1 METGKV
7 INRISN
13 RLRRRSAALQET
25 LGMSGAQGNILNFIL
40 VEGQKHSIYQ
50 KDIEKEFGLRPSTAT
65 EVLKA
70 LEKKELICRVS
81 EKQDAR
87 LKRIEFTSKAEEIRH
102 LIAAAQWT
110 VETKKVG
117 TVTHYAFKNI
127 EGEQYLAFEKKDGAY
142 ALAAKKEANDETKSF
157 RWFTVAANGN
167 LQAVLSDEKE
177 PYFLGLKNDGTAD
190 WSLALL
196 QSSEHH
202 TDGSTSVI
210 KKKVALYEIYNDQIT
225 AEAFASKFGENF
237 TIEFPETLDDMDVFE
252 NVSVEKIAN
261 DNLGFK
267 LVDNKG
273 TKDTKD
279 DEYVVLA
286 NERVSN
292 SELAANAIGYR
303 YAKMTAKAIKDKKID
318 DKNTVFYA
326 EENETNIGDGK
337 YALVQK
343 VKVGDLD
350 NKDVTFGK
358 VTNDETTRQLASVEY
373 DCHSTFM
380 GVTVGKGTRV
390 ANTEVANERML
401 IVNVTAK
408 VADKKNSSALGLKND
423 FTGARW
429 YDKVSEADFDQP
441 QGQWLVAAGSAA
453 NTIKLINVQKPG
465 FVQDNIRLYEAEGEN
480 TYTVFA
486 SDLGLSGLETITLTK
501 VEDYDKLNGYYSTLS
516 DINQKF
522 AFVTTGEYA
531 NEEAGSDLYL
541 KAGVEGDVVTVVPH
555 AGSEWELIRNEKAQ
569 AVTANYKYYDGEKW
583 VELNGKG
590 NEEKGILPADTVRLA
605 YSYAINADEL
615 GLGTAWK
622 MAKDDIEFFLKENGK
637 GTYAIVYGATAD
649 EVKEYGVINGS
660 EELVAETTDFTNSTP
675 FEIIDLD
682 AAPSLAA
689 DSKHMTFEATNSI
702 GFIASDE
709 NNNAVL
715 AKETAALWVDSV
727 NAEGYATP
735 KFFISYAGK
744 MMTTAKKFKEIVDKA
759 YANDEISKKEYA
771 ELTADE
777 NLYYKSVERIK
788 FVDAERLSG
797 EDTLVI
803 ADEKYTGKDIEDFK
817 FKVTENEDGDYVLKA
832 NGNYVYVINGNLVY
846 GTDAKEA
853 EAFVIE
859 VTSAPT
865 ANEGI
870 ATSEVK
876 VIAGEGNVTI
886 AGAAGKKV
894 VICNILG
901 QVVANT
907 VVSSDNATIAAPA
920 GVVVVAVEGEAAV
933 KAIVK

>member
-1 METGKV
+1 MNKRFST
-7 INRISN
+7 
-13 RLRRRSAALQET
+13 LLAAALVAGSFSSAFAQLEGRNVEWKDAQASRAYYLAGVHFVSPT
-25 LGMSGAQGNILNFIL
+25 DYLQAFSLQGLVNGA
-40 VEGQKHSIYQ
+40 
-50 KDIEKEFGLRPSTAT
+50 DITAANP
-65 EVLKA
+65 V
-70 LEKKELICRVS
+70 
-81 EKQDAR
+81 
-87 LKRIEFTSKAEEIRH
+87 
-102 LIAAAQWT
+102 AAAQWT

-531 NEEAGSDLYL
+531 NEEAGL
-541 KAGVEGDVVTVVPH
+541 KAGVEGYVVTVVPH

-715 AKETAALWVDSV
+715 AKEAAALWVDSV

-894 VICNILG
+894 VISNILG

>member
-1 METGKV
+1 MNKRFST
-7 INRISN
+7 
-13 RLRRRSAALQET
+13 LLAAALVAGSFSSAFAQLEGRNVEWKDAQASRAYYLAGVHFVSPT
-25 LGMSGAQGNILNFIL
+25 DYLQAFSLQGLVNGA
-40 VEGQKHSIYQ
+40 
-50 KDIEKEFGLRPSTAT
+50 DITAANP
-65 EVLKA
+65 V
-70 LEKKELICRVS
+70 
-81 EKQDAR
+81 
-87 LKRIEFTSKAEEIRH
+87 
-102 LIAAAQWT
+102 AAAQGT

-541 KAGVEGDVVTVVPH
+541 KAGVEGYVVTVVPH

-715 AKETAALWVDSV
+715 AKEAAALWVDSV

-894 VICNILG
+894 VISNILG

>member
-1 METGKV
+1 MNKKFST
-7 INRISN
+7 
-13 RLRRRSAALQET
+13 LLAAALVAGSFSSAFAQLEGRNVEWKDAQASRAYYLAGVHFVSPT
-25 LGMSGAQGNILNFIL
+25 DYLQAFSLQGLVNGA
-40 VEGQKHSIYQ
+40 
-50 KDIEKEFGLRPSTAT
+50 DITAANP
-65 EVLKA
+65 V
-70 LEKKELICRVS
+70 
-81 EKQDAR
+81 
-87 LKRIEFTSKAEEIRH
+87 
-102 LIAAAQWT
+102 AAAQWT

-202 TDGSTSVI
+202 TDVSTSVI

-777 NLYYKSVERIK
+777 NLHYKSVERIK

-894 VICNILG
+894 VISNILG

>member
-1 METGKV
+1 MNKRFST
-7 INRISN
+7 
-13 RLRRRSAALQET
+13 LLAAALVAGSFSSAFAQLEGRNVEWKDAQASRAYYLAGVHFVSPT
-25 LGMSGAQGNILNFIL
+25 DYLQAFSLQGLVNGA
-40 VEGQKHSIYQ
+40 
-50 KDIEKEFGLRPSTAT
+50 DITAANP
-65 EVLKA
+65 V
-70 LEKKELICRVS
+70 
-81 EKQDAR
+81 
-87 LKRIEFTSKAEEIRH
+87 
-102 LIAAAQWT
+102 AAAQWT

-373 DCHSTFM
+373 DCHSNFL

-744 MMTTAKKFKEIVDKA
+744 MMTTAKKFKEIVYKA

>member
-1 METGKV
+1 MNKRFST
-7 INRISN
+7 
-13 RLRRRSAALQET
+13 LLAAALVAGSFSSAFAQLEGRNVEWKDAQASRAYYLAGVHFVSPT
-25 LGMSGAQGNILNFIL
+25 DYLQAFSLQGLVNGA
-40 VEGQKHSIYQ
+40 
-50 KDIEKEFGLRPSTAT
+50 DITAANP
-65 EVLKA
+65 V
-70 LEKKELICRVS
+70 
-81 EKQDAR
+81 
-87 LKRIEFTSKAEEIRH
+87 
-102 LIAAAQWT
+102 AAAQWT

-267 LVDNKG
+267 LVDK
-273 TKDTKD
+273 KDTKD

-541 KAGVEGDVVTVVPH
+541 KAGVEGYVVTVVPH

-715 AKETAALWVDSV
+715 AKEAAALWVDSV

-894 VICNILG
+894 VISNILG

>member
-1 METGKV
+1 M
-7 INRISN
+7 
-13 RLRRRSAALQET
+13 
-25 LGMSGAQGNILNFIL
+25 
-40 VEGQKHSIYQ
+40 
-50 KDIEKEFGLRPSTAT
+50 
-65 EVLKA
+65 
-70 LEKKELICRVS
+70 
-81 EKQDAR
+81 
-87 LKRIEFTSKAEEIRH
+87 
-102 LIAAAQWT
+102 
-110 VETKKVG
+110 
-117 TVTHYAFKNI
+117 
-127 EGEQYLAFEKKDGAY
+127 
-142 ALAAKKEANDETKSF
+142 
-157 RWFTVAANGN
+157 
-167 LQAVLSDEKE
+167 
-177 PYFLGLKNDGTAD
+177 
-190 WSLALL
+190 
-196 QSSEHH
+196 
-202 TDGSTSVI
+202 
-210 KKKVALYEIYNDQIT
+210 
-225 AEAFASKFGENF
+225 
-237 TIEFPETLDDMDVFE
+237 
-252 NVSVEKIAN
+252 
-261 DNLGFK
+261 
-267 LVDNKG
+267 
-273 TKDTKD
+273 
-279 DEYVVLA
+279 
-286 NERVSN
+286 
-292 SELAANAIGYR
+292 
-303 YAKMTAKAIKDKKID
+303 
-318 DKNTVFYA
+318 
-326 EENETNIGDGK
+326 
-337 YALVQK
+337 
-343 VKVGDLD
+343 
-350 NKDVTFGK
+350 
-358 VTNDETTRQLASVEY
+358 
-373 DCHSTFM
+373 
-380 GVTVGKGTRV
+380 
-390 ANTEVANERML
+390 
-401 IVNVTAK
+401 
-408 VADKKNSSALGLKND
+408 
-423 FTGARW
+423 
-429 YDKVSEADFDQP
+429 
-441 QGQWLVAAGSAA
+441 
-453 NTIKLINVQKPG
+453 INVQKPG

-541 KAGVEGDVVTVVPH
+541 KAGVEGYVVTVVPH

-715 AKETAALWVDSV
+715 AKEAAALWVDSV

-894 VICNILG
+894 VISNILG

>member
-1 METGKV
+1 MNKRFST
-7 INRISN
+7 
-13 RLRRRSAALQET
+13 LLAAALVAGSFSSAFAQLEGRNVEWKDAQASRAYYLAGVHFVSPT
-25 LGMSGAQGNILNFIL
+25 DYLQAFSLQGLVTGA
-40 VEGQKHSIYQ
+40 
-50 KDIEKEFGLRPSTAT
+50 DITAANP
-65 EVLKA
+65 V
-70 LEKKELICRVS
+70 
-81 EKQDAR
+81 
-87 LKRIEFTSKAEEIRH
+87 
-102 LIAAAQWT
+102 AAAQWT

-660 EELVAETTDFTNSTP
+660 EKLVAETTDFTNSTP

-744 MMTTAKKFKEIVDKA
+744 MMTTAKKFEEIVDKA

-777 NLYYKSVERIK
+777 NLSYKSVERIK

-876 VIAGEGNVTI
+876 VIAGEGHVTI

-894 VICNILG
+894 VISNILG

>member
-1 METGKV
+1 MNKRFST
-7 INRISN
+7 
-13 RLRRRSAALQET
+13 LLAAALVAGSFSSAFAQLEGRNVEWKDAQASRAYYLAGVHFVSPT
-25 LGMSGAQGNILNFIL
+25 DYLQAFSLQGLVNGA
-40 VEGQKHSIYQ
+40 
-50 KDIEKEFGLRPSTAT
+50 DITAANP
-65 EVLKA
+65 V
-70 LEKKELICRVS
+70 
-81 EKQDAR
+81 
-87 LKRIEFTSKAEEIRH
+87 
-102 LIAAAQWT
+102 AAAQWT
-110 VETKKVG
+110 VETKKCG

-744 MMTTAKKFKEIVDKA
+744 MMTTAKKFKEIVNKA

-832 NGNYVYVINGNLVY
+832 NSNYVYVINGNLVY

>member
-1 METGKV
+1 MNKRFST
-7 INRISN
+7 
-13 RLRRRSAALQET
+13 LLAAALVAGSFSSAFAQLEERNVEWKDAQASRAYYLAGVHFVSPT
-25 LGMSGAQGNILNFIL
+25 DYLQAFSLQGLVNGA
-40 VEGQKHSIYQ
+40 
-50 KDIEKEFGLRPSTAT
+50 DITAANP
-65 EVLKA
+65 V
-70 LEKKELICRVS
+70 
-81 EKQDAR
+81 
-87 LKRIEFTSKAEEIRH
+87 
-102 LIAAAQWT
+102 AAAQWT

-541 KAGVEGDVVTVVPH
+541 KAGVEGYVVTVVPH

-715 AKETAALWVDSV
+715 AKEAAALWVDSV

-894 VICNILG
+894 VISNILG

>member
-1 METGKV
+1 MNKRFST
-7 INRISN
+7 
-13 RLRRRSAALQET
+13 LLAAALVAGSFSSAFAQLEGRNVEWKDAQASRAYYLAGVHFVSPT
-25 LGMSGAQGNILNFIL
+25 DYLQAFSLQGLVNGA
-40 VEGQKHSIYQ
+40 
-50 KDIEKEFGLRPSTAT
+50 DITAANP
-65 EVLKA
+65 V
-70 LEKKELICRVS
+70 
-81 EKQDAR
+81 
-87 LKRIEFTSKAEEIRH
+87 
-102 LIAAAQWT
+102 AAAQWT

-541 KAGVEGDVVTVVPH
+541 KAGVEGYVVTVVPH

-715 AKETAALWVDSV
+715 AKEAAALWVDSV

-771 ELTADE
+771 ELTAVE

-894 VICNILG
+894 VISNILG

>member
-1 METGKV
+1 MNKRFST
-7 INRISN
+7 
-13 RLRRRSAALQET
+13 LLAAALVAGSFSSAFAQLEGRNVEWKDAQASRAYYLAGVHFVSPT
-25 LGMSGAQGNILNFIL
+25 DYLQAFSLQGLVNGA
-40 VEGQKHSIYQ
+40 
-50 KDIEKEFGLRPSTAT
+50 DITAANP
-65 EVLKA
+65 V
-70 LEKKELICRVS
+70 
-81 EKQDAR
+81 
-87 LKRIEFTSKAEEIRH
+87 
-102 LIAAAQWT
+102 AAAQWT

-541 KAGVEGDVVTVVPH
+541 KAGVEGYVVTVVPH

-715 AKETAALWVDSV
+715 AKEAAALWVDSV

-744 MMTTAKKFKEIVDKA
+744 MMTTAGKFKEIVEEA

-894 VICNILG
+894 VISNILG

>member
-1 METGKV
+1 MNKRFST
-7 INRISN
+7 
-13 RLRRRSAALQET
+13 LLAAALVAGSFSSAFAQLEGRNVEWKDAQASRAYYLAGVHFVSPT
-25 LGMSGAQGNILNFIL
+25 DYLQAFSLQGLVNGA
-40 VEGQKHSIYQ
+40 
-50 KDIEKEFGLRPSTAT
+50 DITAANP
-65 EVLKA
+65 V
-70 LEKKELICRVS
+70 
-81 EKQDAR
+81 
-87 LKRIEFTSKAEEIRH
+87 
-102 LIAAAQWT
+102 AAAQWT

-777 NLYYKSVERIK
+777 NLYYKSVERRIK

-832 NGNYVYVINGNLVY
+832 NGNYVVYVINGNLVY

-886 AGAAGKKV
+886 SGAAGKKV
-894 VICNILG
+894 VISNILG

>member
-1 METGKV
+1 MNKRFST
-7 INRISN
+7 
-13 RLRRRSAALQET
+13 LLAAALVAGSFSSAFAQLEGRNVEWKDAQASRAYYLAGVHFVSPT
-25 LGMSGAQGNILNFIL
+25 DYLQAFSLQGLVNGA
-40 VEGQKHSIYQ
+40 
-50 KDIEKEFGLRPSTAT
+50 DITAANP
-65 EVLKA
+65 V
-70 LEKKELICRVS
+70 
-81 EKQDAR
+81 
-87 LKRIEFTSKAEEIRH
+87 
-102 LIAAAQWT
+102 AAAQWT

-832 NGNYVYVINGNLVY
+832 NGDYVLKANGNYVYVINGNLVY

-886 AGAAGKKV
+886 SGAAGKKV
-894 VICNILG
+894 VISNILG

>member
-1 METGKV
+1 MNKRFST
-7 INRISN
+7 
-13 RLRRRSAALQET
+13 LLAAALVAGSFSSAFAQLEGRNVEWKDAQASRAYYLAGVHFVSPT
-25 LGMSGAQGNILNFIL
+25 DYLQAFSLQGLVNGA
-40 VEGQKHSIYQ
+40 
-50 KDIEKEFGLRPSTAT
+50 DITAANP
-65 EVLKA
+65 V
-70 LEKKELICRVS
+70 
-81 EKQDAR
+81 
-87 LKRIEFTSKAEEIRH
+87 
-102 LIAAAQWT
+102 AAAQWT

-408 VADKKNSSALGLKND
+408 VADKKNSSVLGLKND
-423 FTGARW
+423 LTGARL

>member
-1 METGKV
+1 MNKRFST
-7 INRISN
+7 
-13 RLRRRSAALQET
+13 LLAAALVAGSFSSAFAQLEGRNVEWKDAQASRAYYLAGVHFVSPT
-25 LGMSGAQGNILNFIL
+25 DYLQAFSLQGLVNGA
-40 VEGQKHSIYQ
+40 
-50 KDIEKEFGLRPSTAT
+50 DITAANP
-65 EVLKA
+65 V
-70 LEKKELICRVS
+70 
-81 EKQDAR
+81 
-87 LKRIEFTSKAEEIRH
+87 
-102 LIAAAQWT
+102 AAAQWT

-832 NGNYVYVINGNLVY
+832 NGNYVVYVINGNLVY

-886 AGAAGKKV
+886 SGAAGKKV
-894 VICNILG
+894 VISNILG

-920 GVVVVAVEGEAAV
+920 GVVVVAVGGEAAV

>member
-1 METGKV
+1 MNGADIT
-7 INRISN
+7 
-13 RLRRRSAALQET
+13 AA
-25 LGMSGAQGNILNFIL
+25 NP
-40 VEGQKHSIYQ
+40 V
-50 KDIEKEFGLRPSTAT
+50 
-65 EVLKA
+65 
-70 LEKKELICRVS
+70 
-81 EKQDAR
+81 
-87 LKRIEFTSKAEEIRH
+87 
-102 LIAAAQWT
+102 AAAQWT

-920 GVVVVAVEGEAAV
+920 GVVVVAVEGEEAV
-933 KAIVK
+933 KAIIK

>member
-1 METGKV
+1 MNKRFST
-7 INRISN
+7 
-13 RLRRRSAALQET
+13 LLAAALVAGSFSSAFAQLEGRNVEWKDAQASRAYYLAGVHFVSPT
-25 LGMSGAQGNILNFIL
+25 DYLQAFSLQGLVNGA
-40 VEGQKHSIYQ
+40 
-50 KDIEKEFGLRPSTAT
+50 DITAANP
-65 EVLKA
+65 V
-70 LEKKELICRVS
+70 
-81 EKQDAR
+81 
-87 LKRIEFTSKAEEIRH
+87 
-102 LIAAAQWT
+102 AAAQWT

-373 DCHSTFM
+373 DCHSTYM
-380 GVTVGKGTRV
+380 GVTEGKGTRV

-865 ANEGI
+865 ANEGVEV
-870 ATSEVK
+870 SEVK

>member
-1 METGKV
+1 MNKRFST
-7 INRISN
+7 
-13 RLRRRSAALQET
+13 LLAAALVAGSFSSAFAQLEGRNVEWKDAQASRAYYLAGVHFVSPT
-25 LGMSGAQGNILNFIL
+25 DYLQAFSLQGLVNGA
-40 VEGQKHSIYQ
+40 
-50 KDIEKEFGLRPSTAT
+50 DITAANP
-65 EVLKA
+65 V
-70 LEKKELICRVS
+70 
-81 EKQDAR
+81 
-87 LKRIEFTSKAEEIRH
+87 
-102 LIAAAQWT
+102 AAAQWT

-453 NTIKLINVQKPG
+453 NTIKLINVQKPD

-541 KAGVEGDVVTVVPH
+541 KAGVEGYVVTVVPH

-715 AKETAALWVDSV
+715 AKEAAALWVDSV

-894 VICNILG
+894 VISNILG

>member
-1 METGKV
+1 MNKRFST
-7 INRISN
+7 
-13 RLRRRSAALQET
+13 LLAAALVAGSFSSAFAQLEGRNVEWKDAQASRAYYLAGVHWVSPT
-25 LGMSGAQGNILNFIL
+25 DYLQAFSLQGLVNGA
-40 VEGQKHSIYQ
+40 
-50 KDIEKEFGLRPSTAT
+50 DITAANP
-65 EVLKA
+65 V
-70 LEKKELICRVS
+70 
-81 EKQDAR
+81 
-87 LKRIEFTSKAEEIRH
+87 
-102 LIAAAQWT
+102 AAAQWT

-744 MMTTAKKFKEIVDKA
+744 MMTTAKKFREIVDKA

-777 NLYYKSVERIK
+777 NLSYKSVGRIK

-803 ADEKYTGKDIEDFK
+803 ADEKYTGKEIEDFK

-894 VICNILG
+894 VISNILG

>member
-1 METGKV
+1 MNKRFST
-7 INRISN
+7 
-13 RLRRRSAALQET
+13 LLAAALVAGSFSSAFAQLEGRNVEWKDAQASRAYYLAGVHFVSPT
-25 LGMSGAQGNILNFIL
+25 DYLQAFSLQGLVNGA
-40 VEGQKHSIYQ
+40 
-50 KDIEKEFGLRPSTAT
+50 DITAANP
-65 EVLKA
+65 V
-70 LEKKELICRVS
+70 
-81 EKQDAR
+81 
-87 LKRIEFTSKAEEIRH
+87 
-102 LIAAAQWT
+102 AAAQWT

-380 GVTVGKGTRV
+380 GVTVGKGTSV

-541 KAGVEGDVVTVVPH
+541 KAGVEGYVVTVVPH

-569 AVTANYKYYDGEKW
+569 AVTANYKYYDGENW

-715 AKETAALWVDSV
+715 AKEAAALWVDSV

-894 VICNILG
+894 VISNILG

>member
-1 METGKV
+1 MNKRFST
-7 INRISN
+7 
-13 RLRRRSAALQET
+13 LLAAALVAGSFSSAFAQLEGRNVEWKDAQASRAYYLAGVHFVSPT
-25 LGMSGAQGNILNFIL
+25 DYLQAFSLQGLVNGA
-40 VEGQKHSIYQ
+40 
-50 KDIEKEFGLRPSTAT
+50 DITAANP
-65 EVLKA
+65 V
-70 LEKKELICRVS
+70 
-81 EKQDAR
+81 
-87 LKRIEFTSKAEEIRH
+87 
-102 LIAAAQWT
+102 AAAQWT

-541 KAGVEGDVVTVVPH
+541 KAGVEGYVVTVVPH

-715 AKETAALWVDSV
+715 AKEAAALWVDSV

-744 MMTTAKKFKEIVDKA
+744 MMTTADKFEEIVDEA
-759 YANDEISKKEYA
+759 YANDEISKKEHA
-771 ELTADE
+771 ELTALE
-777 NLYYKSVERIK
+777 NLKYKDTYRIK
-788 FVDAERLSG
+788 FVDAERLAG
-797 EDTLVI
+797 EDTLII
-803 ADEKYTGKDIEDFK
+803 ASEKVTGDDIADFK
-817 FKVTENEDGDYVLKA
+817 FKVTENEDGDYVLKT
-832 NGNYVYVINGNLVY
+832 GENYVYVINGNLVY

-886 AGAAGKKV
+886 AGADGKKV
-894 VICNILG
+894 VISNILG

-907 VVSSDNATIAAPA
+907 VVSSDNAVIAAPA

>member
-1 METGKV
+1 MNKRFST
-7 INRISN
+7 
-13 RLRRRSAALQET
+13 LLAAALVAGSFSSAFAQLEGRNVEWKDAQASRAYYLAGVHFVSPT
-25 LGMSGAQGNILNFIL
+25 DYLQAFSLQGLVNGA
-40 VEGQKHSIYQ
+40 
-50 KDIEKEFGLRPSTAT
+50 DITAANP
-65 EVLKA
+65 V
-70 LEKKELICRVS
+70 
-81 EKQDAR
+81 
-87 LKRIEFTSKAEEIRH
+87 
-102 LIAAAQWT
+102 AAAQWT

-637 GTYAIVYGATAD
+637 GTYAIVCGVTAD
-649 EVKEYGVINGS
+649 KVKEYGVINGS

>member
-1 METGKV
+1 M
-7 INRISN
+7 
-13 RLRRRSAALQET
+13 
-25 LGMSGAQGNILNFIL
+25 
-40 VEGQKHSIYQ
+40 
-50 KDIEKEFGLRPSTAT
+50 
-65 EVLKA
+65 
-70 LEKKELICRVS
+70 
-81 EKQDAR
+81 
-87 LKRIEFTSKAEEIRH
+87 
-102 LIAAAQWT
+102 
-110 VETKKVG
+110 
-117 TVTHYAFKNI
+117 
-127 EGEQYLAFEKKDGAY
+127 
-142 ALAAKKEANDETKSF
+142 
-157 RWFTVAANGN
+157 
-167 LQAVLSDEKE
+167 
-177 PYFLGLKNDGTAD
+177 
-190 WSLALL
+190 
-196 QSSEHH
+196 
-202 TDGSTSVI
+202 
-210 KKKVALYEIYNDQIT
+210 
-225 AEAFASKFGENF
+225 
-237 TIEFPETLDDMDVFE
+237 
-252 NVSVEKIAN
+252 
-261 DNLGFK
+261 
-267 LVDNKG
+267 
-273 TKDTKD
+273 
-279 DEYVVLA
+279 
-286 NERVSN
+286 
-292 SELAANAIGYR
+292 
-303 YAKMTAKAIKDKKID
+303 
-318 DKNTVFYA
+318 
-326 EENETNIGDGK
+326 
-337 YALVQK
+337 
-343 VKVGDLD
+343 
-350 NKDVTFGK
+350 
-358 VTNDETTRQLASVEY
+358 
-373 DCHSTFM
+373 
-380 GVTVGKGTRV
+380 
-390 ANTEVANERML
+390 
-401 IVNVTAK
+401 
-408 VADKKNSSALGLKND
+408 
-423 FTGARW
+423 
-429 YDKVSEADFDQP
+429 
-441 QGQWLVAAGSAA
+441 
-453 NTIKLINVQKPG
+453 
-465 FVQDNIRLYEAEGEN
+465 
-480 TYTVFA
+480 
-486 SDLGLSGLETITLTK
+486 SGLETITLTK

-569 AVTANYKYYDGEKW
+569 TVTANYKYYDGEKW

-744 MMTTAKKFKEIVDKA
+744 MMTTAKKFEEIVDKA

-876 VIAGEGNVTI
+876 VIATEGGVQI
-886 AGAAGKKV
+886 VGATGKKV
-894 VICNILG
+894 VVSNILG

-907 VVSSDNATIAAPA
+907 VITSDNATIAAPA

>member
-1 METGKV
+1 MNKRFST
-7 INRISN
+7 
-13 RLRRRSAALQET
+13 LLAAALVAGSFSSAFAQLEGRNVEWKDAQASRAYYLAGVHFVSPT
-25 LGMSGAQGNILNFIL
+25 DYLQAFSLQGLVNGA
-40 VEGQKHSIYQ
+40 
-50 KDIEKEFGLRPSTAT
+50 DITAANP
-65 EVLKA
+65 V
-70 LEKKELICRVS
+70 
-81 EKQDAR
+81 
-87 LKRIEFTSKAEEIRH
+87 
-102 LIAAAQWT
+102 AAAQWT

-167 LQAVLSDEKE
+167 SQAVLSDEKE

-637 GTYAIVYGATAD
+637 GTYAIVYGANDD

>member
-1 METGKV
+1 MNKRFST
-7 INRISN
+7 
-13 RLRRRSAALQET
+13 LLAAALVAGSFSSAFAQLEGRNVEWKDAQASRAYYLAGVHFVSPT
-25 LGMSGAQGNILNFIL
+25 DYLQAFSLQGLVNGA
-40 VEGQKHSIYQ
+40 
-50 KDIEKEFGLRPSTAT
+50 DITAANP
-65 EVLKA
+65 V
-70 LEKKELICRVS
+70 
-81 EKQDAR
+81 
-87 LKRIEFTSKAEEIRH
+87 
-102 LIAAAQWT
+102 AAAQWT

-225 AEAFASKFGENF
+225 AGAFASKFGENF

-541 KAGVEGDVVTVVPH
+541 KAGVEGYVVTVVPH

-715 AKETAALWVDSV
+715 AKEAAALWVDSV

-894 VICNILG
+894 VISNILG

>member
-1 METGKV
+1 MNKRFST
-7 INRISN
+7 
-13 RLRRRSAALQET
+13 LLAAALVAGSFSSAFAQLEGRNVEWKDAQASRAYYLAGVHFVSPT
-25 LGMSGAQGNILNFIL
+25 DYLQAFSLQGLVNGA
-40 VEGQKHSIYQ
+40 
-50 KDIEKEFGLRPSTAT
+50 DITAANP
-65 EVLKA
+65 V
-70 LEKKELICRVS
+70 
-81 EKQDAR
+81 
-87 LKRIEFTSKAEEIRH
+87 
-102 LIAAAQWT
+102 AAAQWT

-225 AEAFASKFGENF
+225 AEAFASK
-237 TIEFPETLDDMDVFE
+237 
-252 NVSVEKIAN
+252 
-261 DNLGFK
+261 LGFK

>member
-1 METGKV
+1 MNKRFST
-7 INRISN
+7 
-13 RLRRRSAALQET
+13 LLAAALVAGSFSSAFAQLEGRNVEWKDAQASRAYYLAGVHFVSPT
-25 LGMSGAQGNILNFIL
+25 DYLQAFSLQGLVNGA
-40 VEGQKHSIYQ
+40 
-50 KDIEKEFGLRPSTAT
+50 DITAANP
-65 EVLKA
+65 V
-70 LEKKELICRVS
+70 
-81 EKQDAR
+81 
-87 LKRIEFTSKAEEIRH
+87 
-102 LIAAAQWT
+102 AAAQWT

-541 KAGVEGDVVTVVPH
+541 KAGVEGYVVTVVPH

-715 AKETAALWVDSV
+715 AKEAAALWVDSV

-894 VICNILG
+894 VISNILG

-920 GVVVVAVEGEAAV
+920 GVVVVAVGGEAAV

>member
-1 METGKV
+1 MNKRFST
-7 INRISN
+7 
-13 RLRRRSAALQET
+13 LLAAALVAGSFSSAFAQLEGRNVEWKDAQASRAYYLAGVHFVSPT
-25 LGMSGAQGNILNFIL
+25 DYLQAFSLQGLVNGA
-40 VEGQKHSIYQ
+40 
-50 KDIEKEFGLRPSTAT
+50 DITAANP
-65 EVLKA
+65 V
-70 LEKKELICRVS
+70 
-81 EKQDAR
+81 
-87 LKRIEFTSKAEEIRH
+87 
-102 LIAAAQWT
+102 AAAQWT

-292 SELAANAIGYR
+292 SELAANAI
-303 YAKMTAKAIKDKKID
+303 
-318 DKNTVFYA
+318 
-326 EENETNIGDGK
+326 
-337 YALVQK
+337 
-343 VKVGDLD
+343 
-350 NKDVTFGK
+350 GK

-876 VIAGEGNVTI
+876 VIATEGGVQI
-886 AGAAGKKV
+886 VGATGKKV
-894 VICNILG
+894 VVSNILG

-907 VVSSDNATIAAPA
+907 VITSDNATIAAPQ
-920 GVVVVAVEGEAAV
+920 GVVVVAVEGEEAV

>member
-1 METGKV
+1 MNKRFST
-7 INRISN
+7 
-13 RLRRRSAALQET
+13 LLAAALVAGSFSSAFAQLEGRNVEWKDAQASRAYYLAGVHFVSPT
-25 LGMSGAQGNILNFIL
+25 DYLQAFSLQGLVNGA
-40 VEGQKHSIYQ
+40 
-50 KDIEKEFGLRPSTAT
+50 DITAANP
-65 EVLKA
+65 V
-70 LEKKELICRVS
+70 
-81 EKQDAR
+81 
-87 LKRIEFTSKAEEIRH
+87 
-102 LIAAAQWT
+102 AAAQWT

-516 DINQKF
+516 DFNQKF

-541 KAGVEGDVVTVVPH
+541 KAGVEGYVVTVVPH

-715 AKETAALWVDSV
+715 AKEAAALWVDSV

-777 NLYYKSVERIK
+777 NLYYKSVDRIK

-894 VICNILG
+894 VISNILG

>member
-1 METGKV
+1 MNKRFST
-7 INRISN
+7 
-13 RLRRRSAALQET
+13 LLAAALVAGSFSSAFAQLEGRNVEWKDAQASRAYYLAGVHFVSPT
-25 LGMSGAQGNILNFIL
+25 DYLQAFSLQGLVNGA
-40 VEGQKHSIYQ
+40 
-50 KDIEKEFGLRPSTAT
+50 DITAANP
-65 EVLKA
+65 V
-70 LEKKELICRVS
+70 
-81 EKQDAR
+81 
-87 LKRIEFTSKAEEIRH
+87 
-102 LIAAAQWT
+102 AAAQWT

-859 VTSAPT
+859 VTSAPS
-865 ANEGI
+865 ANLCI